1 MLEEDATQHPEVGRR
16 VLRLEAA
23 ELQAQ
28 RATQRSLGRTL
39 TLCRSAAVG
48 LSAASGVLLQFASLP
63 HHRVRADGAIRLRL
77 DLLLNL
83 LPSCCRPW
91 RSGALGHA
99 PSRHREGKSG
109 GSTLA
114 ALGTSGSASCHAR
127 HREREASGAG
137 RHAGI
142 LTRHREATK
151 AEGLLGRG
159 VVVRLRT
166 LAWRTRHGEREASV
180 EAGHR
185 KKERR
190 HRELLRP
197 SGIAGEGRLLG
208 RRCLGLVGAATA
220 ATATAD
226 LTNSAT
232 AASWQQ
238 TGERVHGIHVGR
250 RHGIRLHL
258 QEAELRAVRG
268 VHPLEE
274 LLHRQREL
282 ATAELHPQRQ
292 HAGGGGHR
300 AVAHNKV
307 VSIGIQS
314 ALLVEDIGRE
324 DRAHQTVVEA
334 GRHEQE
340 GGARIDQE
348 AHLHG
353 RLLVDGEPAR
363 GDPEGALTA
372 GAQSLRRRP
381 HERAWLARRVQLC

>member
-16 VLRLEAA
+16 VFRLEAA
-23 ELQAQ
+23 ELQAP

-39 TLCRSAAVG
+39 TLRRSAAVG

-83 LPSCCRPW
+83 LPSCCRPR

-159 VVVRLRT
+159 VVVSLRT

-220 ATATAD
+220 ATATALGAD
-226 LTNSAT
+226 AMGFLYSLKLPEVCCIVVVRLLHFLANSDQIPHALD
-232 AASWQQ
+232 
-238 TGERVHGIHVGR
+238 V
-250 RHGIRLHL
+250 IRMRPVNVLVHL
-258 QEAELRAVRG
+258 QRLR
-268 VHPLEE
+268 
-274 LLHRQREL
+274 
-282 ATAELHPQRQ
+282 
-292 HAGGGGHR
+292 
-300 AVAHNKV
+300 
-307 VSIGIQS
+307 I
-314 ALLVEDIGRE
+314 
-324 DRAHQTVVEA
+324 RAHTPE
-334 GRHEQE
+334 
-340 GGARIDQE
+340 
-348 AHLHG
+348 
-353 RLLVDGEPAR
+353 AR
-363 GDPEGALTA
+363 G
-372 GAQSLRRRP
+372 
-381 HERAWLARRVQLC
+381 HH

>member
-83 LPSCCRPW
+83 LTSCRRPW
-91 RSGALGHA
+91 CSGALGHA
-99 PSRHREGKSG
+99 PHRLREGKSG
-109 GSTLA
+109 GNTLA
-114 ALGTSGSASCHAR
+114 ALSTCHAR
-127 HREREASGAG
+127 HREREASGTG

-208 RRCLGLVGAATA
+208 RRCLGLVGAASA
-220 ATATAD
+220 ATATTAD
-226 LTNSAT
+226 PT
-232 AASWQQ
+232 ASGTKASWQTAEQ
-238 TGERVHGIHVGR
+238 AGERVHGIHVGR

-268 VHPLEE
+268 AHTLEE
-274 LLHRQREL
+274 FLHRQHEL
-282 ATAELHPQRQ
+282 ATAELNPQRQ